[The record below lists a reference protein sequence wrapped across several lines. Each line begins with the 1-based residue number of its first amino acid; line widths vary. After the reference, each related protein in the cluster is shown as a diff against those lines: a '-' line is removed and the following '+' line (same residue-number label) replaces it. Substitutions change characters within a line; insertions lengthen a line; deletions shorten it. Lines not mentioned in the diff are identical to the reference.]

1 MGRQERQWLGKGRE
15 AMLAALEN
23 LPQVI
28 CKTVP
33 KLYLLYREYGLQ
45 ETILIVLGIVF
56 CVWLF
61 ERV

>member
-1 MGRQERQWLGKGRE
+1 
-15 AMLAALEN
+15 MLAALEN

-28 CKTVP
+28 CKTVT

>member
-1 MGRQERQWLGKGRE
+1 
-15 AMLAALEN
+15 MLAALEN

>member
-1 MGRQERQWLGKGRE
+1 MARKGE
-15 AMLAALEN
+15 GGYACCTGEFTASDLQDCTQA
-23 LPQVI
+23 
-28 CKTVP
+28 
-33 KLYLLYREYGLQ
+33 LLYREYGLQ

>member
-1 MGRQERQWLGKGRE
+1 MQERQWLGKGME
-15 AMLAALEN
+15 TMLAALEK

-28 CKTVP
+28 CKAVP

-45 ETILIVLGIVF
+45 ETILIVVGIFF
-56 CVWLF
+56 CVGLF